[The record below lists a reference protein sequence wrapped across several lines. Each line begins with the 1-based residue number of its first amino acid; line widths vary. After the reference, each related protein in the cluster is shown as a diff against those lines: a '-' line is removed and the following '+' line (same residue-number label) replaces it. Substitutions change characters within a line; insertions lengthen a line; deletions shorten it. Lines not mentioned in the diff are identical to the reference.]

1 MVTVQLDGDFLN
13 YMRDGHVFYDPAIP
27 SPADI
32 GRFFRHMMGKTWF
45 SPELKAE
52 TMRLVREY
60 YGGEA

>member
-13 YMRDGHVFYDPAIP
+13 YMRYGIVIYDQRIP
-27 SPADI
+27 SPANI

-45 SPELKAE
+45 TPELKIE

-60 YGGEA
+60 YGGEE